1 MAENLLKLANI
12 ENKRRKVVK
21 ILRKLLACVMIA
33 SITMTFAGITASAET
48 SFNKVIETTVTEI
61 NNEKGVVS
69 TDNSF
74 VMYLGETDYM
84 TATEWNNHNYKWFN
98 AVGTLDYLYVDLTEN
113 NLCNFPFDK
122 HLDEYNFEQKILIDG
137 VTLAEYK
144 QDHPYSL
151 TGNKLTRVNTIS
163 IDFDEPV
170 LSSVTTIE
178 ILEGCEF
185 PTLRRACRGEDET
198 SCIKITE
205 RTKYENHDG
214 IWALYFEGYKDN
226 LEYNGDEKMLFLT
239 PSTTYKNHTTLPLV
253 RYDDFFNGRNVA
265 GEIYYGK
272 VLASNGNSR
281 KDSIAVLKFV
291 HPIDASQFNQISLKV
306 YMNHKRTIVAYNDE
320 GITNDSLGIAL
331 ESFTLSGAVYT
342 TLNLTSSLYADSDGM
357 VRSIVFRLNED
368 GEPYVDENGNQKY
381 NEVEDFLERDQ
392 IFFISFHVGNR
403 DVSEILSKDSFMIVE
418 NGDAYDVTFRFNKQ
432 CEDTGV
438 SLDTSKVIL
447 NGKSLKKILSECK
460 TATAQWNIVGV
471 VCQINLTIPKSYDGS
486 AQIKNADK
494 DFVGNSMGVEKGLA
508 FPDGSLLEK
517 TYTCHLYVGENIL
530 DADVGTNFAKT
541 TVLSVGYE
549 FVKGSDNLHF
559 KIRFDK
565 KITTANYNHACELER
580 WRENDLVASNPLYY
594 DKGISNVFV
603 KNGFKSSL
611 LDKIVINGKTI
622 GDWHAEDSRA
632 LTNIQTHYG
641 QSGLEYVDVHF
652 ESASLLT
659 YNQVAD
665 FARAGNGITIEIKE
679 GLKFLTNCSVQ
690 KTQTF
695 ILKDGTFIEQLQSKG
710 IHVYFDGSEVQNGAS
725 VTVKRVVAPTSVV
738 VEGVLSYEISHLKN
752 GNVTEYTV
760 TYDGGQE
767 FKFTVTEDAVKE
779 EVSKPTESPSKGG
792 CGSSV
797 EMPFIGVL
805 LASFAIAVTL
815 KERKIHE

>member
-1 MAENLLKLANI
+1 MKLANI
-12 ENKRRKVVK
+12 ENKRRKAVK
-21 ILRKLLACVMIA
+21 ILRKILACVMIA
-33 SITMTFAGITASAET
+33 SVAFTFAGVTASAET
-48 SFNKVIETTVTEI
+48 AFDRVIETTVTEI

-69 TDNSF
+69 TDKSF

-84 TATEWNNHNYKWFN
+84 TATKWDNNDYKWFN
-98 AVGTLDYLYVDLTEN
+98 AIGGLDYLYVDLAEN
-113 NLCNFPFDK
+113 NLCNFPLDK
-122 HLDEYNFEQKILIDG
+122 HLDEYNFERKILIDG

-151 TGNKLTRVNTIS
+151 TGNKLTRVDTLA
-163 IDFDEPV
+163 IDFEEPV
-170 LSSVTTIE
+170 LSSVSTIE

-185 PTLRRACRGEDET
+185 PTLRRSCKGEDET
-198 SCIKITE
+198 SCIKIAE
-205 RTKYENHDG
+205 SVKYENHDG
-214 IWALYFEGYKDN
+214 IWALYFEGYREN
-226 LEYNGDEKMLFLT
+226 LEYNGDEKMLYLA
-239 PSTTYKNHTTLPLV
+239 PATTYKNHTALPLV
-253 RYDDFFNGRNVA
+253 NFDNFFDGRNVA

-272 VLASNGNSR
+272 VLASNGNSQ

-291 HPIDASQFNQISLKV
+291 HPIDVSQFNQISVKV
-306 YMNHKRTIVAYNDE
+306 YMNHKRTLVTYNDE
-320 GITNDSLGIAL
+320 GVTNESLGIAL

-381 NEVEDFLERDQ
+381 NETEGFLERDQ
-392 IFFISFHVGNR
+392 LFFVSFHVGNTN
-403 DVSEILSKDSFMIVE
+403 DSEILSKDSFSVVE
-418 NGDAYDVTFRFNKQ
+418 NGDVYDITFRFNKKCQ
-432 CEDTGV
+432 DTGV
-438 SLDTSKVIL
+438 NLDTSKVVL
-447 NGKSLKKILSECK
+447 NDKTLRNILSECK
-460 TATAQWNIVGV
+460 TATAKWNIIGG
-471 VCQINLTIPKSYDGS
+471 VCQINLTLPKSYDGT
-486 AQIKNADK
+486 AQIRNVDN
-494 DFVGNSMGVEKGLA
+494 DFVGNGMSVLKGLV

-517 TYTCHLYVGENIL
+517 TYACHVYANEKIL
-530 DADVGTNFAKT
+530 DFEVETNFDKT
-541 TVLSVGYE
+541 TVLSVSYE
-549 FVKGSDNLHF
+549 FVKGSNNLHF

-565 KITTANYNHACELER
+565 KITSANYYHACEIER

-632 LTNIQTHYG
+632 LTNVQTHYG

-652 ESASLLT
+652 ESLSQTA

-665 FARAGNGITIEIKE
+665 LAKAGNGITIEIKE

-695 ILKDGTFIEQLQSKG
+695 ILKDGAFVEQLQSKG
-710 IHVYFDGSEVQNGAS
+710 IHVYFDGSEVQDGAS
-725 VTVKRVVAPTSVV
+725 VTVKRAVAPTSVA
-738 VEGVLSYEISHLKN
+738 VEGVLSYEVSHVKN

-767 FKFTVTEDAVKE
+767 FKFTVTEDVVKE
-779 EVSKPTESPSKGG
+779 DVSTPTESPSKKG
-792 CGSSV
+792 CGSSA
-797 EMPFIGVL
+797 EAPFIGVL
-805 LASFAIAVTL
+805 LAGFALAVTL